1 MTKNL
6 ATTINVLVSILL
18 IWLNVTFLTPHLNGW
33 QRWLSYLVVACIIT
47 LLSRKIDHS
56 VQDNEEEL

>member
-1 MTKNL
+1 MTKRL
-6 ATTINVLVSILL
+6 ATTINILVSILL

-33 QRWLSYLVVACIIT
+33 QRWLSYLIVACIIT

>member
-1 MTKNL
+1 MTKSL

-33 QRWLSYLVVACIIT
+33 QRWFSYLVVACIIT

>member
-1 MTKNL
+1 MTKSL

>member
-1 MTKNL
+1 MTNSL